1 MGIGTQWDRL
11 GVPSSGCDAFSYLGP
26 NANNVYQQLSGCPW
40 SLPVETEEGP
50 GSDCDHFAEWCFWV
64 SQEPSCCCAC
74 GSVLSVVVYTCGMD
88 GSFTVTNLR
97 VDFVLASS
105 HLLVAVIP
113 FPVQNEVMTSK
124 ITQGYEPLS
133 ALTIATLQ
141 DMGYSVDYS
150 QAEFYDARFMN
161 PACLCFFR
169 RLGHSHTQ
177 STTPKR
183 RKLSKEGEQA
193 AVAYGAARIAEM
205 QTQTEDGDP
214 DLELNP
220 TVFVLYA
227 EGDEIHG
234 VHVVPDGNG
243 GYHAR

>member
-1 MGIGTQWDRL
+1 
-11 GVPSSGCDAFSYLGP
+11 
-26 NANNVYQQLSGCPW
+26 
-40 SLPVETEEGP
+40 
-50 GSDCDHFAEWCFWV
+50 
-64 SQEPSCCCAC
+64 
-74 GSVLSVVVYTCGMD
+74 MD

-133 ALTIATLQ
+133 TLTIATLQ

-161 PACLCFFR
+161 PLCLCFFR

-193 AVAYGAARIAEM
+193 AVAYGAAHIAQV
-205 QTQTEDGDP
+205 QTQTGDVGP

-220 TVFVLYA
+220 TVFVMYA